1 LVLVVARE
9 ELLDAELACGW
20 DVDMRARG
28 RAALTVATRSPQPP
42 RAAGFLR
49 EMHLTVRLSAEA
61 SKQAN

>member
-1 LVLVVARE
+1 MVARE

-42 RAAGFLR
+42 RGWVSQRDASYG
-49 EMHLTVRLSAEA
+49 EA
-61 SKQAN
+61 VGRSKQASY